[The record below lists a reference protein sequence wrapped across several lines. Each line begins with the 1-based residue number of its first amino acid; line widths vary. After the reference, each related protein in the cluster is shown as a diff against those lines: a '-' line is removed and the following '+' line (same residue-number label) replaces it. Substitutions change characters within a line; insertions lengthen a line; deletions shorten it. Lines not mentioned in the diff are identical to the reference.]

1 MIRLGKRPA
10 SARPPQPDAIVIG
23 ASAGGVEAISVL
35 LTALPA
41 RFDIPVFV
49 VQHLPR
55 ERPSLLADIFTPR
68 CARPVCE
75 AADKEPVA
83 RGTVYFAPPDYHLL
97 VDRSDDGPLLSLSS
111 DEPVCFA
118 RPSIDVLFE
127 AAADVY
133 AEGLLGIVLSGANED
148 GSDGLA
154 AVLAAGGRG
163 WVQRPAEASSSL
175 MPASALARCP
185 QAEVLGLADM
195 AARLAGMPAGSS
207 RKV

>member
-10 SARPPQPDAIVIG
+10 RSGPAVDAIAIG
-23 ASAGGVEAISVL
+23 ASAGGVEALSTL
-35 LTALPA
+35 LSALPA
-41 RFDIPVFV
+41 DFDLPVFI

-68 CARPVCE
+68 CRRPVYE

-97 VDRSDDGPLLSLSS
+97 IDRGDAGPLLSLSS

-133 AEGLLGIVLSGANED
+133 AEGLLGIVLSGANDD

-154 AVLAAGGRG
+154 AILAAGGRG

-175 MPASALARCP
+175 MPASALARSP
-185 QAEVLGLADM
+185 AAEVLSLADM
-195 AARLAGMPAGSS
+195 AARLGRSPFATTQRA
-207 RKV
+207 